1 MVRANS
7 STARA
12 ASSALRVV
20 SSEAIDT
27 VMAFRRRDAELIG
40 IAKQGGGFL
49 IQRVN
54 QVGDFGREAVDQ
66 AFRLAGPARSRG
78 QPVLPGRHGTAQ
90 VGRIGLGG
98 GAPSLRLGKGG
109 VE

>member
-1 MVRANS
+1 
-7 STARA
+7 
-12 ASSALRVV
+12 
-20 SSEAIDT
+20 
-27 VMAFRRRDAELIG
+27 MAFRRRDAELIG

-109 VE
+109 VERPLV